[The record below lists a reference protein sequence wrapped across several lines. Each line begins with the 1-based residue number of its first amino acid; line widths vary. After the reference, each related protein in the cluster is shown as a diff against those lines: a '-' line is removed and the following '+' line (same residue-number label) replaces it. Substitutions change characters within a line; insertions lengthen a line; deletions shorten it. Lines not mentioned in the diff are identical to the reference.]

1 MKRELLSNSLI
12 YIIGNIMTKGLSI
25 VLLPIYTKYITAEDY
40 GLFDLIFI
48 ASNIVNILLTFEIS
62 IAIARFYQSSSDID
76 RREYVSTAFIFI
88 LFTYT
93 CFLTFALFFSK
104 ELTLLIFNGNNFEY
118 FSLACFV
125 IFTNGIFYFI
135 QGILKWEIKP
145 LHNIIT
151 SVVNALC
158 IAIIAIP
165 LLLCGF
171 ELFSLLIAQIL
182 ANATSIILAFYYSR
196 NNYSMLFNFCKFKEL
211 IKFSYP
217 FVFSS
222 ISIFIANSIDRVA
235 IGNLLGLKEL
245 GIYSIAYR
253 FASVVSLV
261 MVGFQWAIMPLVSKY
276 YNDQKTK
283 KDISIIFSFFSVCA
297 IFIVCA
303 SILFSNDV
311 LFIFVNNDFYE
322 SAKFVPWLV
331 MVMFFSTMYV
341 FFPGIFLSQKTVY
354 TFIITLIAAVLNTS
368 LNYTLIPYYG
378 LYGSVFSTLLS
389 SFLGAYLYG
398 FISIKLY
405 RVTYSVV
412 RKICVLLFI
421 IFVSYFLRN
430 FFYEISL
437 SNFII
442 KCIFALFL
450 FFTITLLIT
459 NKEEKILLKLFY
471 DKVRSKMSTR

>member
-1 MKRELLSNSLI
+1 MLSNSLI
-12 YIIGNIMTKGLSI
+12 YIIGNIITKGLSI
-25 VLLPIYTKYITAEDY
+25 MLLPIYTKYITAEEY

-48 ASNIVNILLTFEIS
+48 TSNIVNILLTFEIS
-62 IAIARFYQSSSDID
+62 IAISRFYQSSSDID
-76 RREYVSTAFIFI
+76 RKEYVSTAFIFI

-93 CFLTFALFFSK
+93 CFLTFTLFFSK

-145 LHNIIT
+145 LPNIIT

-158 IAIIAIP
+158 IATVAIL

-171 ELFSLLIAQIL
+171 GLSSLLIAQIF
-182 ANATSIILAFYYSR
+182 ANTVSIILAFYYSR
-196 NNYSMLFNFCKFKEL
+196 NNYCVLFSFYKFKEL

-222 ISIFIANSIDRVA
+222 ISVFITNSIDRVA
-235 IGNLLGLKEL
+235 ISDLLGLKEL
-245 GIYSIAYR
+245 GTYGIAYR

-261 MVGFQWAIMPLVSKY
+261 MVGFQWAMMPLVSKY
-276 YNDQKTK
+276 YKDYKTK
-283 KDISIIFSFFSVCA
+283 NDISIIFSFFSVCA

-311 LFIFVNNDFYE
+311 LFVFATNDFYE
-322 SAKFVPWLV
+322 SANFVPWLV

-341 FFPGIFLSQKTVY
+341 FFPGIFLSQKTIY
-354 TFIITLIAAVLNTS
+354 TLIITLIAAVLNTS
-368 LNYTLIPYYG
+368 LNYALIPYYG

-389 SFLGAYLYG
+389 SFFGAYLYG
-398 FISIKLY
+398 VISSKLYFISYGI
-405 RVTYSVV
+405 V

-421 IFVSYFLRN
+421 ISISYFLRN
-430 FFYEISL
+430 VFYEISL
-437 SNFII
+437 FNFII
-442 KCIFALFL
+442 KFIFALFL

-459 NKEEKILLKLFY
+459 TREEKILLKLFY
-471 DKVRSKMSTR
+471 NKVRSKVSGR

>member
-211 IKFSYP
+211 IKFSY
-217 FVFSS
+217 
-222 ISIFIANSIDRVA
+222 
-235 IGNLLGLKEL
+235 
-245 GIYSIAYR
+245 
-253 FASVVSLV
+253 
-261 MVGFQWAIMPLVSKY
+261 
-276 YNDQKTK
+276 
-283 KDISIIFSFFSVCA
+283 
-297 IFIVCA
+297 
-303 SILFSNDV
+303 
-311 LFIFVNNDFYE
+311 
-322 SAKFVPWLV
+322 
-331 MVMFFSTMYV
+331 
-341 FFPGIFLSQKTVY
+341 
-354 TFIITLIAAVLNTS
+354 
-368 LNYTLIPYYG
+368 
-378 LYGSVFSTLLS
+378 
-389 SFLGAYLYG
+389 
-398 FISIKLY
+398 
-405 RVTYSVV
+405 
-412 RKICVLLFI
+412 
-421 IFVSYFLRN
+421 
-430 FFYEISL
+430 
-437 SNFII
+437 
-442 KCIFALFL
+442 LFL
-450 FFTITLLIT
+450 LQI
-459 NKEEKILLKLFY
+459 
-471 DKVRSKMSTR
+471 V

>member
-1 MKRELLSNSLI
+1 MKKELLSNSLI
-12 YIIGNIMTKGLSI
+12 YIIGNIITKGLSI
-25 VLLPIYTKYITAEDY
+25 MLLPIYTKYITAEDY

-62 IAIARFYQSSSDID
+62 IAISRFYQSSSDID
-76 RREYVSTAFIFI
+76 RKEYVSTAFIFI
-88 LFTYT
+88 LFTYA
-93 CFLTFALFFSK
+93 CFLTFTLFFSK

-125 IFTNGIFYFI
+125 IFTNGVFYFI

-158 IAIIAIP
+158 IATVAIL

-171 ELFSLLIAQIL
+171 GLSSLLIAQIL
-182 ANATSIILAFYYSR
+182 ANTVSIILAFYYSR
-196 NNYSMLFNFCKFKEL
+196 NNYCMLFSFCKFKEL

-222 ISIFIANSIDRVA
+222 ISVFITNSIDRVA
-235 IGNLLGLKEL
+235 IGDLLGLKEL
-245 GIYSIAYR
+245 GTYGIAYR

-261 MVGFQWAIMPLVSKY
+261 MVGFQWAMMPLVSKY
-276 YNDQKTK
+276 YKDYKTK
-283 KDISIIFSFFSVCA
+283 NDISIIFSFFSVCA

-311 LFIFVNNDFYE
+311 LFVFATNDFYE
-322 SAKFVPWLV
+322 SANFVPWLV

-341 FFPGIFLSQKTVY
+341 FFPGIFLSQKTIY
-354 TFIITLIAAVLNTS
+354 TLIITLIAAVLNTS
-368 LNYTLIPYYG
+368 LNYALIPYYG

-389 SFLGAYLYG
+389 SFFGAYLYG
-398 FISIKLY
+398 VISNKLY
-405 RVTYSVV
+405 SISYGIV
-412 RKICVLLFI
+412 RKICVLLFM
-421 IFVSYFLRN
+421 IFISYFLRN
-430 FFYEISL
+430 IFYEISL
-437 SNFII
+437 FNFII

-450 FFTITLLIT
+450 LFTITLLVT
-459 NKEEKILLKLFY
+459 TREEKILLKLFY
-471 DKVRSKMSTR
+471 NKVISKISGR